1 MSLFKKLPNQ
11 NFLILVRLLW
21 SKSNRGKDFSL
32 SLLTVKEGQEV
43 NLVVKF
49 QAEIVG
55 LAGSQQSKWDL
66 C

>member
-11 NFLILVRLLW
+11 NFLILVRLLC
-21 SKSNRGKDFSL
+21 SKSNQGKDFSL
-32 SLLTVKEGQEV
+32 SLLRVKEGQEV